1 MKVASLFAGI
11 GGICLGFKQAGFDI
25 VWANEIDAAA
35 CKTYRKNLGDGYLVE
50 GDIKKI
56 RAIDLP
62 DFDVLAAGFPCQP
75 FSIAGRQKGF
85 LDKRGNLFF
94 EITRIID
101 IKRPKVVFLE
111 NVANLVEHDSG
122 KTFLVIYNSLAQFGY
137 AFYYKVMDAS
147 EYANIPQ
154 RRKRIFIIAIR
165 DDDAVGLYKHP
176 EPIKLSVKSDDIINR
191 RVKQREF
198 YYYNGTSMYDYLSAK
213 MSNPASIYRI
223 TDDNVIETKN
233 SLCPTLMA
241 NMGTYHDRVPV
252 VRDNYGIRKL
262 TIRECLNFQGFPSDF
277 TFPNTI
283 TIEDAYKQIGNSVCI
298 PVVKRIAE
306 RIRPLLA

>member
-306 RIRPLLA
+306 RIRQLLA